1 MKENSDGNDTNVG
14 SIGNSIEED
23 ITKINTYIELVLEK
37 DYCNCNELN
46 TILGKHCDGS
56 KNVAYAMQ
64 HILSDYKRVLKEN
77 ERYKKSDY
85 ETICLENNELREI
98 TDRIQSE
105 YKDLLK
111 DNFKLKN
118 ELETKRKEYQ
128 ETYEDIREELGEL
141 KKENEELNNRCR
153 NLDKEAQAYLEE
165 LAGDNTLTRR
175 TIKQLQE
182 ENEECK
188 LDVQDY
194 LKQAQENAEMYRK
207 AQKKI
212 QDLKAENEEL
222 KNKLNL
228 KQFDVNIVYN
238 DYLEKLDEYER
249 NTIPIQ
255 IIENFIKKYQKLS
268 DEFYEKFLETNR
280 TDKDLHDVGLAC
292 DAKVQVLQELRER
305 GK

>member
-1 MKENSDGNDTNVG
+1 MKE
-14 SIGNSIEED
+14 NSIEED
-23 ITKINTYIELVLEK
+23 MAKVNTYIELVLEK

-56 KNVAYAMQ
+56 KNVAYAIE
-64 HILSDYKRVLKEN
+64 HILSDYKRVL
-77 ERYKKSDY
+77 
-85 ETICLENNELREI
+85 
-98 TDRIQSE
+98 
-105 YKDLLK
+105 
-111 DNFKLKN
+111 
-118 ELETKRKEYQ
+118 
-128 ETYEDIREELGEL
+128 
-141 KKENEELNNRCR
+141 KENEELNNRCR

-222 KNKLNL
+222 KNNTRKNENELE
-228 KQFDVNIVYN
+228 FDI
-238 DYLEKLDEYER
+238 DCDWIALQKMLDESEKSNEYISYKNEKWIKEKYC
-249 NTIPIQ
+249 IPVQ
-255 IIENFIKKYQKLS
+255 KVKDKIE
-268 DEFYEKFLETNR
+268 FLEEEGYWLFT
-280 TDKDLHDVGLAC
+280 TDRDSDKCVE
-292 DAKVQVLQELRER
+292 VLQELLESEER
-305 GK
+305 K